1 MKSIRTT
8 APGKIVI
15 LGEFAVLDSASA
27 ISMAID
33 KRAIV
38 TIKESAG
45 DSHLVRTIGY
55 KAGNWPF
62 NIDKKRKL
70 SWLDSTTPKN
80 IRNLL
85 EIFCLKFMVQSN
97 LKYEFT
103 LDSSLFF
110 DGKKNKKIGF
120 GSSSAL
126 IVAMTAAFLKLFNS
140 TKGIDY
146 LAHEIH
152 SDIQGRLGSG
162 IDVQTS
168 LQGGMLVYNRHQVA
182 NSKNIK
188 LRSDLR
194 FKIFWSGEEIK
205 TIDQLK
211 LFSDYNAKS
220 FRQLCD
226 ISNKLSNNWCKYD
239 PKKLISEIKTYVK
252 CLEEFSMDFGLD
264 LFGANHNYLCE
275 YTKNMTEAVYKP
287 CGAGGDIGICI
298 ASSES
303 DLNSVVRYAKSIGME
318 PFELHCDQ
326 SGYLIELEN

>member
-1 MKSIRTT
+1 
-8 APGKIVI
+8 
-15 LGEFAVLDSASA
+15 
-27 ISMAID
+27 
-33 KRAIV
+33 
-38 TIKESAG
+38 
-45 DSHLVRTIGY
+45 
-55 KAGNWPF
+55 
-62 NIDKKRKL
+62 
-70 SWLDSTTPKN
+70 
-80 IRNLL
+80 
-85 EIFCLKFMVQSN
+85 MVQSN

-239 PKKLISEIKTYVK
+239 PKKLISEMKTYVK
-252 CLEEFSMDFGLD
+252 SLEEFSMDFGLD
-264 LFGANHNYLCE
+264 LFGANHNYLSE

>member
-55 KAGNWPF
+55 KDGNWPF

-85 EIFCLKFMVQSN
+85 EIFCLKFKVQSN

-162 IDVQTS
+162 IDVETS

-205 TIDQLK
+205 TIDQIK

-239 PKKLISEIKTYVK
+239 PKKLISEMKTYVK

-264 LFGANHNYLCE
+264 LFGANHNYLSE

>member
-1 MKSIRTT
+1 MKSIRTS

-33 KRAIV
+33 KRVIV

-45 DSHLVRTIGY
+45 DSNLVRTIGY
-55 KAGNWPF
+55 KDGNWPF

-194 FKIFWSGEEIK
+194 LKIFWSGEEIK

-220 FRQLCD
+220 FKQLCD

-239 PKKLISEIKTYVK
+239 PKKLIAEMKTYVK

-264 LFGANHNYLCE
+264 LFGANHNYLSE

>member
-1 MKSIRTT
+1 MKSIRTS

-45 DSHLVRTIGY
+45 ELHWVRTIGY
-55 KAGNWPF
+55 MDGNWPF

-70 SWLDSTTPKN
+70 SWFDSDTPKN

-85 EIFCLKFMVQSN
+85 EIFCSKFMIQSN
-97 LKYEFT
+97 LKYEFI

-110 DGKKNKKIGF
+110 DEKKKKKIGF

-168 LQGGMLVYNRHQVA
+168 LQGGMLVYNRHQAA
-182 NSKNIK
+182 NSKKIK
-188 LRSDLR
+188 LRPDMR

-220 FRQLCD
+220 FKQLCD
-226 ISNKLSNNWCKYD
+226 ISNKLSINWCRYD
-239 PKKLISEIKTYVK
+239 SKKLIFEMKTYVK
-252 CLEEFSMDFGLD
+252 CLEEFSMDFDLD
-264 LFGANHNYLCE
+264 LFGVNHNYLSE
-275 YTKNMTEAVYKP
+275 YTKNMTDAIYKP

-318 PFELHCDQ
+318 AFELHCDQ

>member
-1 MKSIRTT
+1 MKSIRTS

-45 DSHLVRTIGY
+45 DSYLVRTIGY
-55 KAGNWPF
+55 KDGNWPF

-126 IVAMTAAFLKLFNS
+126 IVAMTAAFLKLFSNA
-140 TKGIDY
+140 KEVDY

-152 SDIQGRLGSG
+152 SDLQGRLGSG

-226 ISNKLSNNWCKYD
+226 ISNKLSTNWCKYD
-239 PKKLISEIKTYVK
+239 PKKLISKMKTYVK

-264 LFGANHNYLCE
+264 LFGANHNYLSE

>member
-1 MKSIRTT
+1 MKSIRTS

-45 DSHLVRTIGY
+45 DTHLLRTIGY
-55 KAGNWPF
+55 KEGEWPF

-80 IRNLL
+80 VRNLL
-85 EIFCLKFMVQSN
+85 ETFFLKFMVQSN
-97 LKYEFT
+97 FKYEFT

-110 DGKKNKKIGF
+110 DGNKNKKIGF

-126 IVAMTAAFLKLFNS
+126 IVAMTAAFIKVFDS
-140 TKGIDY
+140 TKEIDY

-168 LQGGMLVYNRHQVA
+168 LQGGMLVYNRHQAA

-188 LRSDLR
+188 LRPDLR

-205 TIDQLK
+205 TTDQLK
-211 LFSDYNAKS
+211 LFNDYNAKS
-220 FRQLCD
+220 FKQLCD
-226 ISNKLSNNWCKYD
+226 ISNKLSSNWCKYD
-239 PKKLISEIKTYVK
+239 SKKLIFEMKKYVK

-264 LFGANHNYLCE
+264 LFGTNHNYLYE
-275 YTKNMTEAVYKP
+275 YTKNMTEAIYKP

-298 ASSES
+298 ASHES